1 MPLSI
6 AEWERTEI
14 ERSAMD
20 ASHVNDAALLM
31 DGQNLSRYLSPP
43 EDTDHGLEYAF
54 HLLGDLTGKTLLE
67 YGCGDG
73 LNTVALAKRG
83 AAKIIALDISPDLI
97 KVAQR
102 RLEVNG
108 VTSRVDF
115 VVGSAHDMQIPN
127 ETVDIVFGIAIL
139 HHLDLSLAAREVWR
153 VLRPRGRA
161 IFEEPVRTS
170 ETLKALRKLIPYTAP
185 NVSPFERPLTEQELM
200 LFARAF
206 TSYRDRAFGLPTT
219 SLVKLLPL
227 VKKYERVCRRVDAA
241 LLRRFPSLSHYATTR
256 VIELIK

>member
-43 EDTDHGLEYAF
+43 EDTDHALEYAF

-73 LNTVALAKRG
+73 LNTVVLAKRG
-83 AAKIIALDISPDLI
+83 AAKVIALDISPDLI

-127 ETVDIVFGIAIL
+127 ESVDIVFGIAIL
-139 HHLDLSLAAREVWR
+139 HHLDFNLAAREVWR
-153 VLRPRGRA
+153 VLRPGGRA

-170 ETLKALRKLIPYTAP
+170 KLLKTLRKLIPYTAS
-185 NVSPFERPLTEQELM
+185 NVSPFERPLSENELTR
-200 LFARAF
+200 FAERF
-206 TSYRDRAFGLPTT
+206 SSYRDKAFRLPTT
-219 SLVKLLPL
+219 SLVELLPL
-227 VKKYERVCRRVDAA
+227 AKRYEPVFRRADAA
-241 LLRRFPSLSHYATTR
+241 ILRRFPALSYYATTR
-256 VIELIK
+256 VIELVK